1 MRSRS
6 RASGLRSCCGPE
18 CRAPVKP
25 NQTESNQMDG
35 ELDLRLAWRPIPKL
49 EFAIVGQN
57 LVQDHHAE
65 FGALAGRQE
74 IERSVYGKITYWW

>member
-1 MRSRS
+1 
-6 RASGLRSCCGPE
+6 
-18 CRAPVKP
+18 
-25 NQTESNQMDG
+25 MDG